1 MLECGKFK
9 FHILEVPGFK
19 KKKKKTFLFFIGGC
33 LNPRIQHCAY
43 RELTVDTFTNY
54 RKEQNNYF
62 WVRERYGTNFTKETK
77 ESVGIISDVY
87 FIVNKSKNINA

>member
-1 MLECGKFK
+1 M
-9 FHILEVPGFK
+9 
-19 KKKKKTFLFFIGGC
+19 
-33 LNPRIQHCAY
+33 NPRMQHCAY
-43 RELTVDTFTNY
+43 KELTVDTFTNY

-77 ESVGIISDVY
+77 ESVGILSDVY